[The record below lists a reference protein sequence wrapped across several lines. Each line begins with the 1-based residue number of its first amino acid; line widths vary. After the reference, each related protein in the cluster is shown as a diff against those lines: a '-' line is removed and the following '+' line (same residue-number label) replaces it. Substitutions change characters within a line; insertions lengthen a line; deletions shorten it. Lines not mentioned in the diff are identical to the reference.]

1 MLAQPVALNQEQHKD
16 LKILQKFST
25 EILNDRHIAPLML
38 QEFTATAAYF
48 PIFFLKAQDAEVYSP
63 VAVFGLKDGQ
73 NLFMKDGQWEGQYL
87 PAGIRAYPFTLA
99 QASEEQLVLCV
110 NEKADN
116 VSTTEGQALFT
127 ADGKPTEFLDGLNT
141 FFKDYIDANGVSRN
155 IMAQLAEM
163 GLFRADGLQYR
174 DAAGNERRL
183 NGFYVIDREKFEN
196 LTDEQFLAVRKFGV
210 LPAIYAHFMSLDRI
224 GALIARLPVEA
235 KAE

>member
-16 LKILQKFST
+16 LKIVQKFST

-38 QEFTATAAYF
+38 QEFTAAAPHF
-48 PIFFLKAQDAEVYSP
+48 PIFFLKAADAEVYSP

-73 NLFMKDGQWEGQYL
+73 NLFMKDGEWQGQYV

-99 QASEEQLVLCV
+99 QASEEQLVLCI
-110 NEKADN
+110 NEQADN
-116 VSTTEGQALFT
+116 VSATEGQALFN
-127 ADGKPTEFLDGLNT
+127 ADGKPTEFLDGVNT
-141 FFKDYIDANGVSRN
+141 FFKDYIDANGISRN
-155 IMAQLAEM
+155 ILSQLAEM

-174 DAAGNERRL
+174 DLAGNERRL
-183 NGFYVIDREKFEN
+183 NGFYVIDREKFDN

-210 LPAIYAHFMSLDRI
+210 LPAIFAHFSSLERI

-235 KAE
+235 KA

>member
-1 MLAQPVALNQEQHKD
+1 LL
-16 LKILQKFST
+16 
-25 EILNDRHIAPLML
+25 
-38 QEFTATAAYF
+38 
-48 PIFFLKAQDAEVYSP
+48 
-63 VAVFGLKDGQ
+63 
-73 NLFMKDGQWEGQYL
+73 
-87 PAGIRAYPFTLA
+87 